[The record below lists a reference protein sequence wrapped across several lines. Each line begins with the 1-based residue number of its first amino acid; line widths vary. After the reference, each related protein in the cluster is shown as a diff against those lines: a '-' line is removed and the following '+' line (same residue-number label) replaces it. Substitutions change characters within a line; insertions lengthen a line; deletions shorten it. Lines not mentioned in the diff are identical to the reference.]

1 MVLLIYYYYYYYYL
15 VLNMFFN
22 KAYFKNKI
30 I

>member
-15 VLNMFFN
+15 ALNMFFN